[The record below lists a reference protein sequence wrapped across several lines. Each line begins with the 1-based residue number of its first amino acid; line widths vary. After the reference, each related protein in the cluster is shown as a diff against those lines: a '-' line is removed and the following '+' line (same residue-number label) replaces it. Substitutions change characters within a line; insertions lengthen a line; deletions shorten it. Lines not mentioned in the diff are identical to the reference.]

1 MGLRK
6 FETWLLL
13 LTFAF
18 YTLFLLSLKYF
29 PFMGLANGDSHFLYS
44 ILANKF
50 GLALNPLNALAS
62 PAFAVPLFVLVIVL
76 YLNYYVIPNFLETG
90 NISRILV
97 FSLMSFLLLTI
108 INYLSTRIFF
118 SSFFGSRFSGSG
130 GILEFGFM
138 SSSIHLAFILSLFI
152 AFYQFLKGGL
162 RYLFVNEFGNKP
174 LHQLV
179 LKQVTATLAV
189 WLAIY
194 VILYFWPLI
203 PFRWFNSF
211 MLFLVPAYITLFFL
225 LVYKFFPARANGWSK
240 IKTGLITVISFL
252 LLVLPA
258 YILVAKTER
267 LATSRVQYLGLL
279 CIAIFLF
286 VLLPIAYFFYEQ
298 QKKKMGEWVQLQTSF
313 TSATANLDF
322 LRSQIN
328 PHFLFNALNT
338 IYGTALQE
346 NAAKTA
352 EGVQKLGDMMRFML
366 KENQHEK
373 IALEEEITYLQHY
386 IDLQKLRTEQ
396 SPDIDINFT
405 VHEQDCDHQIAPMLL
420 IPFVENAF
428 KHGISLKEKSW
439 IRINLSCDAQHVYF
453 DAYNSIHRKDESDPE
468 KDRSGIGLE
477 NVKQRLNLLYPQHHA
492 LNIRQTPDEFFVH
505 LTITT
510 R

>member
-1 MGLRK
+1 MRKVSEMNLRK
-6 FETWLLL
+6 FEFWLVTSCLITYLLL
-13 LTFAF
+13 LAYQGITEPSVNFFDNPFDVEVGNEESFDYYKHLMLPRFMKVIACYVVF
-18 YTLFLLSLKYF
+18 LFLNYKTFPSLQAGNPPYSPIINILTSGLFLMGTFYFASYLSNTHFFIRSAVNKIASASWLKSAFSFSVLVLLAIGSYYIVKTF
-29 PFMGLANGDSHFLYS
+29 VQWIHNEHLAGKKEEQKILREITVAAMLWMGLSAVMLILSNGHL
-44 ILANKF
+44 
-50 GLALNPLNALAS
+50 G
-62 PAFAVPLFVLVIVL
+62 AVQFFFI
-76 YLNYYVIPNFLETG
+76 YEIP
-90 NISRILV
+90 V
-97 FSLMSFLLLTI
+97 
-108 INYLSTRIFF
+108 
-118 SSFFGSRFSGSG
+118 
-130 GILEFGFM
+130 
-138 SSSIHLAFILSLFI
+138 FILF
-152 AFYQFLKGGL
+152 
-162 RYLFVNEFGNKP
+162 
-174 LHQLV
+174 
-179 LKQVTATLAV
+179 
-189 WLAIY
+189 
-194 VILYFWPLI
+194 
-203 PFRWFNSF
+203 
-211 MLFLVPAYITLFFL
+211 FFL
-225 LVYKFFPARANGWSK
+225 WVYRIIPRYKQHGKKRKVFIPSF
-240 IKTGLITVISFL
+240 FL
-252 LLVLPA
+252 LLVSQLPMMFYFIA
-258 YILVAKTER
+258 VRFHQEEIIML
-267 LATSRVQYLGLL
+267 LFISATIIPAFIIWPLSKYYYNIRQ
-279 CIAIFLF
+279 
-286 VLLPIAYFFYEQ
+286 EQ
-298 QKKKMGEWVQLQTSF
+298 QSKVHTLETAVSTS
-313 TSATANLDF
+313 SANLDF

-346 NAAKTA
+346 NADRTA

-366 KENQHEK
+366 KEDQHEK

-428 KHGISLKEKSW
+428 KHGISLKERSW

>member
-1 MGLRK
+1 MNLRK
-6 FETWLLL
+6 FEFWLVTSCLITYLLL
-13 LTFAF
+13 LAYQGITAPSGYYMEIPFDEDMSKAVRFDYYKHLMAPRILQITACYAVFLVLNYRTFPALQSTKQP
-18 YTLFLLSLKYF
+18 YYGVMTILLSGLFLLGIFFLSSYLSNTHFFVSSASRTTAKIGWLKSAF
-29 PFMGLANGDSHFLYS
+29 SYS
-44 ILANKF
+44 ILVM
-50 GLALNPLNALAS
+50 LAIGS
-62 PAFAVPLFVLVIVL
+62 YYIVKTFVQWIH
-76 YLNYYVIPNFLETG
+76 NE
-90 NISRILV
+90 
-97 FSLMSFLLLTI
+97 
-108 INYLSTRIFF
+108 
-118 SSFFGSRFSGSG
+118 
-130 GILEFGFM
+130 
-138 SSSIHLAFILSLFI
+138 HLAGKKEEQKILREITVAAMLWMGLSAVMLILSNGHLGVVQFFFIYEIPVFILF
-152 AFYQFLKGGL
+152 
-162 RYLFVNEFGNKP
+162 
-174 LHQLV
+174 
-179 LKQVTATLAV
+179 
-189 WLAIY
+189 
-194 VILYFWPLI
+194 
-203 PFRWFNSF
+203 
-211 MLFLVPAYITLFFL
+211 FFL
-225 LVYKFFPARANGWSK
+225 WVYRIIPRYKHHGKKRKVFIPSF
-240 IKTGLITVISFL
+240 FL
-252 LLVLPA
+252 LLVSQLPMMFYFIA
-258 YILVAKTER
+258 VRFHQEEIIML
-267 LATSRVQYLGLL
+267 LFISATIIPAFIIWPLSKYYYNIRQ
-279 CIAIFLF
+279 
-286 VLLPIAYFFYEQ
+286 EQ
-298 QKKKMGEWVQLQTSF
+298 QSKVHTLETAVSTS
-313 TSATANLDF
+313 SANLDF

-346 NAAKTA
+346 NADRTA

-366 KENQHEK
+366 KEDQHEK

-428 KHGISLKEKSW
+428 KHGISLKERSW